1 MVFLLFGWLKRKENK
16 GSHILLGPPFPIRPN
31 WTEMERKVEWRNA
44 AVFFYFLFLTK
55 LQFCLFGFLLT
66 SPINEGIKVNNTFSS
81 LHFSAFANQTN
92 IFIFYFSFFFS
103 LPLPASKHIPR
114 KHFLYH
120 FFSPS
125 SFLFFSLPP
134 FATKHN
140 VSILLKQWWLKKNNG

>member
-31 WTEMERKVEWRNA
+31 WVEMERKVEWRNA
-44 AVFFYFLFLTK
+44 TVFFDFLFLSK
-55 LQFCLFGFLLT
+55 LQFCLFGLLLT

-81 LHFSAFANQTN
+81 FHFSAFANQTN
-92 IFIFYFSFFFS
+92 ISFLYFYFFFS

-120 FFSPS
+120 FFSSS
-125 SFLFFSLPP
+125 SFFFLFSS
-134 FATKHN
+134 
-140 VSILLKQWWLKKNNG
+140 SICNQTQCQYLTQTMMTQKK